1 MTGIWNI
8 GNFELLLLYLRQMLG
23 LNSALVIDTSGLLE
37 TGYSEIAG
45 VILDKTGIELTDRL
59 PGTGQ
64 WLIIPMHN
72 YAASKVCAEFNKRL
86 THMFVYSDGQWTDEN
101 W

>member
-37 TGYSEIAG
+37 TGYAEIAN
-45 VILDKTGIELTDRL
+45 VILNKTGIELTDRL

-64 WLIIPMHN
+64 WLIIPMH
-72 YAASKVCAEFNKRL
+72 AVAGQRIIAEFNKRL
-86 THMFVYSDGQWTDEN
+86 THMFVYSNGQWTDEN

>member
-8 GNFELLLLYLRQMLG
+8 GNFELLLLYLRQTLG
-23 LNSALVIDTSGLLE
+23 PASALVIDASGLPE
-37 TGYSEIAG
+37 TGYTEIAN

-59 PGTGQ
+59 PGTDQ
-64 WLIIPMHN
+64 WLIIPMHA
-72 YAASKVCAEFNKRL
+72 YAASKVCAEFNKSL